1 MRLSY
6 LLLPITLALLAMTSG
21 CHHRHCC
28 CGGCAAPC
36 CAPCGGTCCGYS
48 PSIEGPM
55 PPLAAPAPPMSAPI
69 MPMIGSR

>member
-6 LLLPITLALLAMTSG
+6 LLLPLTFALLAMTSG

-28 CGGCAAPC
+28 WGGCGAPC

-48 PSIEGPM
+48 PSVEGPM
-55 PPLAAPAPPMSAPI
+55 PPLAAPMSAPL